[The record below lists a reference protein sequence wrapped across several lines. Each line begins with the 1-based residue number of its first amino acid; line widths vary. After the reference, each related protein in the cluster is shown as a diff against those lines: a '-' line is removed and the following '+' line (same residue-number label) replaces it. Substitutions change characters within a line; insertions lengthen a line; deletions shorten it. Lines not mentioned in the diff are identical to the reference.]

1 MVNIKICGLRTME
14 DVQAVN
20 EARPD
25 YIGFVFAP
33 GRRQVTASQAA
44 AMREQLAPGIQAVG
58 VFVNESVD
66 RILSLVEAGIIDVI
80 QLHGDETEQMILE
93 LKAKT
98 KAPVIRAVRVR
109 TTDDIHRAFSVPSDY
124 LLFDTYTK
132 DAYGGSG
139 RTFDWS
145 CIPPMERPYFLAGGL
160 TPNNIIQAAR
170 TPAFCL
176 DISSGVETDGRKDPD
191 KIRRIVETI
200 RAYNRNTTQTLFK
213 NPSLQTISNQ

>member
-1 MVNIKICGLRTME
+1 MVNIKICGLRTLE
-14 DVQAVN
+14 DIQAVN

-33 GRRQVTASQAA
+33 GRRQVTAPQAA
-44 AMREQLAPGIQAVG
+44 AMREHLAPGIQAIG

-66 RILSLVEAGIIDVI
+66 RILSLVDAGIIDMI
-80 QLHGDETEQMILE
+80 QLHGDEPEQMILE
-93 LKAKT
+93 LKART
-98 KAPVIRAVRVR
+98 QAPVIRAVRVR
-109 TTDDIHRAFSVPSDY
+109 TADDIHRALSVPSDY

-139 RTFDWS
+139 QTFDWS

-191 KIRRIVETI
+191 KIRRVVETI
-200 RAYNRNTTQTLFK
+200 RTYNRNTTQTLFK
-213 NPSLQTISNQ
+213 NPS